1 MINKF
6 TIPMKQILLFLL
18 MALIFVSC
26 QHSKPQVF
34 GVYIDGTFEQF
45 LKGLDKEPWK
55 CPINIDTIQH
65 LSESEISIKAYSTEV
80 IDLNEDSVKVDSIYI
95 TIELEKEKIKQFS
108 YTLDMS
114 ETNFKAIQHAYER
127 IYGSVRYHDITEYGN
142 YCSWMIGKT
151 SLWLS
156 YDFAEQQTKYEYFI
170 N

>member
-1 MINKF
+1 MKKLIILALLAFVLF
-6 TIPMKQILLFLL
+6 T
-18 MALIFVSC
+18 SC
-26 QHSKPQVF
+26 QQRPQVF

-45 LKGLDKEPWK
+45 LKDLDKEPWK
-55 CPINIDTIQH
+55 CPINIDTIQY

-114 ETNFKAIQHAYER
+114 ETNFKAIHHAYER
-127 IYGSVRYHDITEYGN
+127 IYGSCRYYDVTEYSHAC
-142 YCSWMIGKT
+142 YWMIGKDC
-151 SLWLS
+151 LWLI
-156 YDFAEQQTKYEYFI
+156 YDISEQQTKYEYFI

>member
-1 MINKF
+1 MKKLIILAVSVFALF
-6 TIPMKQILLFLL
+6 T
-18 MALIFVSC
+18 SC
-26 QHSKPQVF
+26 QQRPQVF

-45 LKGLDKEPWK
+45 LEDLVKEPWK

-127 IYGSVRYHDITEYGN
+127 IYGSCRYYDVTEYSHAC
-142 YCSWMIGKT
+142 YWMIGKDC
-151 SLWLS
+151 LWLI
-156 YDFAEQQTKYEYFI
+156 YDISEQQTKYEYFI

>member
-1 MINKF
+1 MKKLIIL
-6 TIPMKQILLFLL
+6 TISVLALLT
-18 MALIFVSC
+18 SC
-26 QHSKPQVF
+26 QQRPQVF

-45 LKGLDKEPWK
+45 MEDVYKELWV
-55 CPINIDTIQH
+55 CPVRFDSVYRISENQIAIQ
-65 LSESEISIKAYSTEV
+65 AYSTE
-80 IDLNEDSVKVDSIYI
+80 IIGLNEDSVKIDSVYI

-114 ETNFKAIQHAYER
+114 ETDFKAIQHAYER

>member
-1 MINKF
+1 MKKLIILAVSVFALF
-6 TIPMKQILLFLL
+6 T
-18 MALIFVSC
+18 SC
-26 QHSKPQVF
+26 QQRPQVF

-45 LKGLDKEPWK
+45 LKDLDKEPWK
-55 CPINIDTIQH
+55 CPINIDTIQY
-65 LSESEISIKAYSTEV
+65 LSESKISIKAYSTEV

-114 ETNFKAIQHAYER
+114 ETDFKAIQHTYER

-142 YCSWMIGKT
+142 YCSWMIGRT
-151 SLWLS
+151 CLWLS
-156 YDFAEQQTKYEYFI
+156 YDIADQQTKYEYII

>member
-1 MINKF
+1 MKKLIILAVSVF
-6 TIPMKQILLFLL
+6 TLFT
-18 MALIFVSC
+18 SC
-26 QHSKPQVF
+26 QQRPQVF

-45 LKGLDKEPWK
+45 LKDLDKEPWK

-127 IYGSVRYHDITEYGN
+127 IYGDVDYYDISEYRHVCGWCIGKDYMYLNYILSAQQTEYI
-142 YCSWMIGKT
+142 YI
-151 SLWLS
+151 
-156 YDFAEQQTKYEYFI
+156 I

>member
-1 MINKF
+1 MKKLIIFALSVFALF
-6 TIPMKQILLFLL
+6 T
-18 MALIFVSC
+18 SC
-26 QHSKPQVF
+26 QQRPQVF

-45 LKGLDKEPWK
+45 LKDLDKEPWK

-127 IYGSVRYHDITEYGN
+127 IYGSVRYHDVTEYSHA
-142 YCSWMIGKT
+142 CCWMIGQDC
-151 SLWLS
+151 LWLI
-156 YDFAEQQTKYEYFI
+156 YDISEQQTKYEYFI

>member
-1 MINKF
+1 MKKLIILALLAFALF
-6 TIPMKQILLFLL
+6 T
-18 MALIFVSC
+18 SC
-26 QHSKPQVF
+26 QQRPQVF

-45 LKGLDKEPWK
+45 LKDLDKEPWK

-65 LSESEISIKAYSTEV
+65 LSESKISIKAYSTEV

-114 ETNFKAIQHAYER
+114 ETDFRAIQHAYER

-142 YCSWMIGKT
+142 YCSGMIGKT

>member
-1 MINKF
+1 MKKLIILAVSVFALF
-6 TIPMKQILLFLL
+6 T
-18 MALIFVSC
+18 SC
-26 QHSKPQVF
+26 QQRPQVF

-45 LKGLDKEPWK
+45 LKDLDKEPWK

-65 LSESEISIKAYSTEV
+65 LSKSEISIKAYSTEV

-114 ETNFKAIQHAYER
+114 EADFRAIQHAYER
-127 IYGSVRYHDITEYGN
+127 IYGSVRYYDITEYGN
-142 YCSWMIGKT
+142 YCSWMIGRT
-151 SLWLS
+151 CLWLS
-156 YDFAEQQTKYEYFI
+156 YDIADQQTKYEYII

>member
-1 MINKF
+1 MKKLIILAVSVFALF
-6 TIPMKQILLFLL
+6 T
-18 MALIFVSC
+18 SC
-26 QHSKPQVF
+26 QQRPQVF

-45 LKGLDKEPWK
+45 LKDLDKEPWK

-65 LSESEISIKAYSTEV
+65 LSKSEISIKAYSTEV
-80 IDLNEDSVKVDSIYI
+80 INLNEDSVKADSIYI

-127 IYGSVRYHDITEYGN
+127 IYGSSRYYDVNECCHGCCWI
-142 YCSWMIGKT
+142 IGKDC
-151 SLWLS
+151 LWLI
-156 YDFAEQQTKYEYFI
+156 YDISEQEVKYEYII

>member
-1 MINKF
+1 MKKLIILALLAFALF
-6 TIPMKQILLFLL
+6 T
-18 MALIFVSC
+18 SC
-26 QHSKPQVF
+26 QQRPQVF

-45 LKGLDKEPWK
+45 LKDLDKEPWK

-95 TIELEKEKIKQFS
+95 DIELEKEKIKQFS

-114 ETNFKAIQHAYER
+114 ETDFRAIQHAYER
-127 IYGSVRYHDITEYGN
+127 VYGSCRYYDVTEYSHAC
-142 YCSWMIGKT
+142 YWMIGKDC
-151 SLWLS
+151 LWLI
-156 YDFAEQQTKYEYFI
+156 YDISEQQTKYEYFI

>member
-1 MINKF
+1 MKKLIILAVSVF
-6 TIPMKQILLFLL
+6 TLFT
-18 MALIFVSC
+18 SC
-26 QHSKPQVF
+26 QQRPQVF

-45 LKGLDKEPWK
+45 LKDLDKEPWK

-65 LSESEISIKAYSTEV
+65 LSKSEISIKAYSTEV

-127 IYGSVRYHDITEYGN
+127 IYGDVDYYDISEYRHVCGWCIGKDYMYLNYILSAQQTEYI
-142 YCSWMIGKT
+142 YI
-151 SLWLS
+151 
-156 YDFAEQQTKYEYFI
+156 I

>member
-1 MINKF
+1 MKKLIILAVLVFALF
-6 TIPMKQILLFLL
+6 T
-18 MALIFVSC
+18 SC
-26 QHSKPQVF
+26 QQRPQVF

-45 LKGLDKEPWK
+45 LKDLDKEPWK
-55 CPINIDTIQH
+55 YPINIDTILH
-65 LSESEISIKAYSTEV
+65 LSESKISIKAYSTEV

-151 SLWLS
+151 CLWLS
-156 YDFAEQQTKYEYFI
+156 YDIAEQQAKYEYII

>member
-1 MINKF
+1 MKKLIILAVSVFVLF
-6 TIPMKQILLFLL
+6 T
-18 MALIFVSC
+18 SC
-26 QHSKPQVF
+26 QQRPQVF

-45 LKGLDKEPWK
+45 LKDLDKEPWK
-55 CPINIDTIQH
+55 YPINIDTIQH

-127 IYGSVRYHDITEYGN
+127 IYGSCRYYDVTEYSHAC
-142 YCSWMIGKT
+142 YWMIGKDC
-151 SLWLS
+151 LWLI
-156 YDFAEQQTKYEYFI
+156 YDISEQQTKYEYFI

>member
-1 MINKF
+1 MKNLIILAISVFALF
-6 TIPMKQILLFLL
+6 T
-18 MALIFVSC
+18 SC
-26 QHSKPQVF
+26 QQHPQVF

-45 LKGLDKEPWK
+45 LKDLDKEPWK

-95 TIELEKEKIKQFS
+95 DIELEKEKIKQFS

-114 ETNFKAIQHAYER
+114 ETDFRAIQHAYER
-127 IYGSVRYHDITEYGN
+127 VYGSCRYYDITEYSHAC
-142 YCSWMIGKT
+142 YWMIGKDC
-151 SLWLS
+151 LWLI
-156 YDFAEQQTKYEYFI
+156 YDISEQQTKYEYFI

>member
-1 MINKF
+1 MKELIVF
-6 TIPMKQILLFLL
+6 TLF
-18 MALIFVSC
+18 AFAIFSSC
-26 QHSKPQVF
+26 QQRPQVF

-45 LKGLDKEPWK
+45 LKDLDKESWK

-65 LSESEISIKAYSTEV
+65 LSESKISIKAYSTEV

-114 ETNFKAIQHAYER
+114 ETEFKAIQHAYER
-127 IYGSVRYHDITEYGN
+127 IYGSVRYHDITEYGH
-142 YCSWMIGKT
+142 YCYWMIGKDC
-151 SLWLS
+151 LWLI
-156 YDFAEQQTKYEYFI
+156 YDISEQQTKYEYFI

>member
-1 MINKF
+1 MKKLIILAVSVFALF
-6 TIPMKQILLFLL
+6 T
-18 MALIFVSC
+18 SC
-26 QHSKPQVF
+26 QQRPQVF

-45 LKGLDKEPWK
+45 LKDLDKEPWK

-65 LSESEISIKAYSTEV
+65 PSESEISIKAYSTEV

-114 ETNFKAIQHAYER
+114 ETDFKAIQHAYER

>member
-1 MINKF
+1 MKKLIILTVSVFALF
-6 TIPMKQILLFLL
+6 T
-18 MALIFVSC
+18 SC
-26 QHSKPQVF
+26 QQRPQVF

-45 LKGLDKEPWK
+45 MEDVYTELWV
-55 CPINIDTIQH
+55 CPVRFDSVYRISENQIAIQ
-65 LSESEISIKAYSTEV
+65 AYSTE
-80 IDLNEDSVKVDSIYI
+80 IIGLNEDSVKIDSVYI

-114 ETNFKAIQHAYER
+114 EADFRAIQHAYER

>member
-1 MINKF
+1 MKKLIIFALSVFALF
-6 TIPMKQILLFLL
+6 T
-18 MALIFVSC
+18 SC
-26 QHSKPQVF
+26 QQRPQVF

-45 LKGLDKEPWK
+45 LKDLDKEPWK

-114 ETNFKAIQHAYER
+114 ETDFRAIQHAYER
-127 IYGSVRYHDITEYGN
+127 IYGSCRYYDVTEYSHAC
-142 YCSWMIGKT
+142 YWMIGKDC
-151 SLWLS
+151 LWLI
-156 YDFAEQQTKYEYFI
+156 YDISEQQTKYEYFI

>member
-1 MINKF
+1 MQKYGLVGKKLTHSFSKEI
-6 TIPMKQILLFLL
+6 
-18 MALIFVSC
+18 
-26 QHSKPQVF
+26 HSKLAD
-34 GVYIDGTFEQF
+34 YNYELIE
-45 LKGLDKEPWK
+45 
-55 CPINIDTIQH
+55 
-65 LSESEISIKAYSTEV
+65 
-80 IDLNEDSVKVDSIYI
+80 LNEDSVKVDSIYI
-95 TIELEKEKIKQFS
+95 DIELEKEKIKQFS

>member
-1 MINKF
+1 MKKLIILAVSVFALF
-6 TIPMKQILLFLL
+6 T
-18 MALIFVSC
+18 SC
-26 QHSKPQVF
+26 QQRPQVF

-45 LKGLDKEPWK
+45 LKELDKEPWK

-65 LSESEISIKAYSTEV
+65 LSESKISIKAYSTEV

-95 TIELEKEKIKQFS
+95 TIELEKEKIKHLT
-108 YTLDMS
+108 YTMHIL
-114 ETNFKAIQHAYER
+114 ETDFRAILHAYER

-156 YDFAEQQTKYEYFI
+156 YDLAEQQTKYEYFI

>member
-1 MINKF
+1 MKKLIILAVSVFALF
-6 TIPMKQILLFLL
+6 T
-18 MALIFVSC
+18 SC
-26 QHSKPQVF
+26 QQRPQVF

-45 LKGLDKEPWK
+45 LKDLDKEPWK

-114 ETNFKAIQHAYER
+114 ETDFKAIQHAYER

-142 YCSWMIGKT
+142 YCSWMIGRT
-151 SLWLS
+151 CLWLS
-156 YDFAEQQTKYEYFI
+156 YDIADQQTKYEYII

>member
-1 MINKF
+1 MKKLIIFALSVFALF
-6 TIPMKQILLFLL
+6 T
-18 MALIFVSC
+18 SC
-26 QHSKPQVF
+26 QQRPQVF

-45 LKGLDKEPWK
+45 LKDLDKEPWK

-95 TIELEKEKIKQFS
+95 TIELEKEKIKHFS

-114 ETNFKAIQHAYER
+114 ETDFRAIQHAYER
-127 IYGSVRYHDITEYGN
+127 IYGDVDYYDISEYRHVCGWCIGKDYMYLNYILSAQQTEYI
-142 YCSWMIGKT
+142 YI
-151 SLWLS
+151 
-156 YDFAEQQTKYEYFI
+156 I

>member
-1 MINKF
+1 MKKLIILALLAFALF
-6 TIPMKQILLFLL
+6 T
-18 MALIFVSC
+18 SC
-26 QHSKPQVF
+26 QQRPQVF

-45 LKGLDKEPWK
+45 LKDLDKEPWK

-65 LSESEISIKAYSTEV
+65 LSKSEISIKAYSTEV

-114 ETNFKAIQHAYER
+114 ETDFRAIQHANER
-127 IYGSVRYHDITEYGN
+127 IYGDVDYYDISEYRHVCGWCIGKDYMYLNYILSAQQTEYI
-142 YCSWMIGKT
+142 YI
-151 SLWLS
+151 
-156 YDFAEQQTKYEYFI
+156 I

>member
-1 MINKF
+1 
-6 TIPMKQILLFLL
+6 MKKVFLL
-18 MALIFVSC
+18 LLTILMLASC
-26 QHSKPQVF
+26 QQSKPQVF
-34 GVYIDGTFEQF
+34 GLNIDGTFEEF
-45 LKGLDKEPWK
+45 LKDLDKEPWK

-65 LSESEISIKAYSTEV
+65 LSESKISIKAYSTEV

-95 TIELEKEKIKQFS
+95 DIELEKEKIKQFS

-114 ETNFKAIQHAYER
+114 ETDFKAIQHAYER

-142 YCSWMIGKT
+142 YCSWMIGET